1 MDLVTLALA
10 STLVTAGANTLP
22 LATCF
27 EAEQVTAIAMGGLGL
42 SPAEQLG
49 PSGALTH
56 SYLEAKPAELEGS
69 GDDQAGTTPLGAVM
83 TLDAVRELSG
93 DGVREP

>member
-1 MDLVTLALA
+1 MDLVTLTIAG
-10 STLVTAGANTLP
+10 TLVTAGASTLP

-49 PSGALTH
+49 PSGVLTH
-56 SYLEAKPAELEGS
+56 SYFEAKPAEPEGS

-83 TLDAVRELSG
+83 ALDAVRELSN
-93 DGVREP
+93 GVREP